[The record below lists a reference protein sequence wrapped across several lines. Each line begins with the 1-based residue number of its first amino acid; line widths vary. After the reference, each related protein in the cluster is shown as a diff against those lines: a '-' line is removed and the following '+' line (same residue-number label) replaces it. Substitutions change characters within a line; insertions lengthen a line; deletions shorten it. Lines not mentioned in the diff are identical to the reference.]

1 MIMFQAVIN
10 TVGSWIYR
18 MLNNN
23 FDSKAFLT
31 MIIVIVTIVGIIAT
45 FSLKS
50 DKKII
55 TPAPQIREGLRDI
68 VN

>member
-1 MIMFQAVIN
+1 MAD
-10 TVGSWIYR
+10 
-18 MLNNN
+18 
-23 FDSKAFLT
+23 FDKKAFLT
-31 MIIVIVTIVGIIAT
+31 MIIAIVTIVGIIAV

-50 DKKII
+50 DKQII

>member
-1 MIMFQAVIN
+1 
-10 TVGSWIYR
+10 

-31 MIIVIVTIVGIIAT
+31 MIIAIITIVGIIAT

>member
-1 MIMFQAVIN
+1 
-10 TVGSWIYR
+10 

-31 MIIVIVTIVGIIAT
+31 MVIAIVTIVGIIT
-45 FSLKS
+45 IFSLKA
-50 DKKII
+50 DKKVI
-55 TPAPQIREGLRDI
+55 TPTSQIREGLSDI

>member
-1 MIMFQAVIN
+1 MID
-10 TVGSWIYR
+10 
-18 MLNNN
+18 
-23 FDSKAFLT
+23 FDKKTFLT
-31 MIIVIVTIVGIIAT
+31 MIIAIVTIVGIITT

-50 DKKII
+50 DKKVI

>member
-31 MIIVIVTIVGIIAT
+31 MIIAIITIVGIIAT

>member
-1 MIMFQAVIN
+1 MFQTVIN
-10 TVGSWIYR
+10 TVESWIFR

-31 MIIVIVTIVGIIAT
+31 MIIAIVIIVGIITT
-45 FSLKS
+45 FSLKT
-50 DKKII
+50 DKKVI